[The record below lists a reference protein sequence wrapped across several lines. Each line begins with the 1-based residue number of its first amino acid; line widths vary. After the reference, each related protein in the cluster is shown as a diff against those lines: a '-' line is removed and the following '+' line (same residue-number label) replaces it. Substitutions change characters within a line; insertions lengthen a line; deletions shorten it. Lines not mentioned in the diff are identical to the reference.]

1 MAQIIEAIYTKG
13 VLRPKTAL
21 NLKESQRV
29 RLTIEPVFPLTAS
42 ERVAVLDRIRKGIQ
56 EMGFCSDGPPL
67 TRQQIHDRD

>member
-13 VLRPKTAL
+13 VLRPKTPL
-21 NLKESQRV
+21 DLQESQRV

-56 EMGFCSDGPPL
+56 EMGFRSDAPPL